1 MNALVERL
9 IATHRQLNREIRREL
24 GARLPD
30 HMRLRRL
37 KKLRLATKDQLV
49 RHVPDA
55 AEFGRA
61 ARRLLARLRTPAP
74 RAKEA

>member
-24 GARLPD
+24 ARRAPD
-30 HMRLRRL
+30 HMRLRHL
-37 KKLRLATKDQLV
+37 KKQRLATKDRLA
-49 RHVPDA
+49 RHMPDA

-61 ARRLLARLRTPAP
+61 VRRLLTRLRRPAAETG
-74 RAKEA
+74 RA